1 MPDDCDGISYDDI
14 KTFEQQVRQGNITL
28 QTTTNT
34 QTASTDP
41 VPSTLNPEPVTA
53 NPPAA
58 NPTETNIQAEP
69 SSAPVTTN
77 DAAITPQRPINT
89 PSLSENRDYR
99 TQTLTIGQS
108 AQGKPI
114 KMTIYA
120 PEGYDIAKHG
130 IETIFIGGIHG
141 DEPNAVAIGEQFID
155 YLNTHTD
162 ELDGE
167 VVGIVSHANPD
178 GITHGTR
185 PESEPET
192 RALRDMI
199 TQYKPEKI
207 VAIHTGVRNAR
218 NYFVDYDG
226 RQSIG
231 LARAMILENDYPL
244 KVFSPNFGSLGNNY
258 GREEGIQM
266 VTLEAKS
273 PVMKNAREVFDENL
287 PALLAAIHYE

>member
-1 MPDDCDGISYDDI
+1 
-14 KTFEQQVRQGNITL
+14 
-28 QTTTNT
+28 
-34 QTASTDP
+34 
-41 VPSTLNPEPVTA
+41 
-53 NPPAA
+53 
-58 NPTETNIQAEP
+58 
-69 SSAPVTTN
+69 
-77 DAAITPQRPINT
+77 
-89 PSLSENRDYR
+89 
-99 TQTLTIGQS
+99 
-108 AQGKPI
+108 
-114 KMTIYA
+114 MTVYA
-120 PEGYDIAKHG
+120 PKGYDIAQNG

-141 DEPNAVAIGEQFID
+141 DEPNAVAIGEQFIE
-155 YLNTHTD
+155 YLNQNFGS
-162 ELDGE
+162 LNGE
-167 VVGIVSHANPD
+167 VVGIISHANPD
-178 GITHGTR
+178 GITHGTRHNSHGVDLNRNFDTDNVPNPNYSPNHWQYPGPR

-231 LARAMILENDYPL
+231 LARVMILENDYPL